1 MNLNNSRPPAVA
13 GQFYPD
19 DRNELS
25 AMIDDFL
32 AQVEPRAISD
42 VDLKNLQ
49 ALIVPHAGYPF
60 SGPVAAYA
68 YQLLNQLPKDPNYQ
82 VILLGVSHFTRIVII
97 MVVIIDFCK
106 LQLGNV

>member
-68 YQLLNQLPKDPNYQ
+68 
-82 VILLGVSHFTRIVII
+82 
-97 MVVIIDFCK
+97 
-106 LQLGNV
+106 